1 MNTKVSEQKQ
11 STKNVNEDP
20 TKTLELHQIPEEF
33 MKQMALIRKGTVEIH
48 NEDELL
54 EKLMKAKLEGRQLI
68 VKLGLDPTAPDLHLG
83 HTVVLRK
90 IRQLQDMG
98 HKAFLIIGDFTG
110 RLGDPSGK
118 DKRRPQ
124 LSEKEVLENADT
136 YRQQLHQV
144 LDPDKTVICFNS
156 EWLDAMKPSE
166 LLQIMSRHTVARIL
180 ERDSFKQRMKTGQ
193 AIGLHELVYPLL
205 QGLDSVNIEADI
217 ELGGLDQKFNILTGR
232 EMQSKAGKE
241 KQVAMFM
248 PIIEGL
254 DGVEKMGKSLGNHIG
269 ITESPQV
276 MFQKVMTVKDHLMI
290 KYFNLLTDLPPTE
303 ISDFIKRMSEEG
315 GNPRDIKLRLAWE
328 IVKLYH
334 SEEAA
339 THARKAFEHIFTK
352 GQVPEDIPAF
362 KWNSSDNLMSFLTRN
377 EVIKSRSEVRRLVQQ
392 RGVKVNDHLILE
404 PEVVGLTAGDV
415 IRIGKK
421 RFVKIA

>member
-1 MNTKVSEQKQ
+1 MNTPVSKQKEQMMK
-11 STKNVNEDP
+11 
-20 TKTLELHQIPEEF
+20 ELHPRKTSLSMEKVPKELV
-33 MKQMALIRKGTVEIH
+33 KQMAIIKKGTVEIH
-48 NEDELL
+48 NEDELM
-54 EKLMKAKLEGRQLI
+54 EKLIKAKEDGRQLVI
-68 VKLGLDPTAPDLHLG
+68 KLGLDPTAPDLHLG

-124 LSEKEVLENADT
+124 LSEEEVLKNADT
-136 YRQQLHQV
+136 YREQLHKV

-156 EWLDAMKPSE
+156 SWLDAMKPSE

-180 ERDSFKQRMKTGQ
+180 ERDSFKQRIKTGQ
-193 AIGLHELVYPLL
+193 PIGLHELVYPLL
-205 QGLDSVNIEADI
+205 QGLDSLNIDADI
-217 ELGGLDQKFNILTGR
+217 ELGGMDQKFNILTGR

-241 KQVAMFM
+241 KQVAIFM

-269 ITESPQV
+269 ITEGPDV
-276 MFQKVMTVKDHLMI
+276 MFQKIMTVNDHLMI
-290 KYFNLLTDLPPTE
+290 KYFNLLTDLPP
-303 ISDFIKRMSEEG
+303 SDITSFIREMSEEG
-315 GNPRDIKLRLAWE
+315 GNPKDIKLRLAWE

-334 SEEAA
+334 SEKAA
-339 THARKAFEHIFTK
+339 DKARKSFEHIFTL
-352 GQVPEDIPAF
+352 GQVPDNIPTF
-362 KWNSSDNLMSFLTRN
+362 KWTKDDNLMSFLTRN
-377 EVIKSRSEVRRLVQQ
+377 DVIQSRSEVRRLVDQ
-392 RGVKVNDHLILE
+392 RGVKVNDQLILE
-404 PEVVGLTAGDV
+404 AEVVGLGPGDV

>member
-1 MNTKVSEQKQ
+1 MNTSVSKQEQQ
-11 STKNVNEDP
+11 NQPSNQATTQP
-20 TKTLELHQIPEEF
+20 TVQEIPKEFLEQLS
-33 MKQMALIRKGTVEIH
+33 LIKKGTVEIH

-54 EKLMKAKLEGRQLI
+54 QKLISAKEDGKQLI

-118 DKRRPQ
+118 NKSRPQ

-136 YRQQLHQV
+136 YRNQLHKV
-144 LDPDKTVICFNS
+144 LDPDKTIICFNS

-166 LLQIMSRHTVARIL
+166 LLQIMSMHTVARIL
-180 ERDSFKQRMKTGQ
+180 ERDSFKKRMKSGQ
-193 AIGLHELVYPLL
+193 PIGLHELVYPLL
-205 QGLDSVNIEADI
+205 QGLDSVNIDADI
-217 ELGGLDQKFNILTGR
+217 EIGGLDQTFNILTGR
-232 EMQSKAGKE
+232 EMQGKAGKE
-241 KQVAMFM
+241 KQIAMFM

-269 ITESPQV
+269 ITEGANV
-276 MFQKVMTVKDHLMI
+276 MFQKIMTVKDHLII
-290 KYFNLLTDLPPTE
+290 KYFNLLTDLRPDE
-303 ISDFIKRMSEEG
+303 INGYVKAMTKEG
-315 GNPRDIKLRLAWE
+315 TNPRDIKLRLAWE

-334 SEEAA
+334 SEKAA
-339 THARKAFEHIFTK
+339 DKASKAFEHIFTQ
-352 GQVPEDIPAF
+352 GQVPEDILAF
-362 KWNSSDNLMSFLTRN
+362 PWRKDDNLMSFLTRN

-392 RGVKVNDHLILE
+392 RGVKVNDDLIVE
-404 PEVVGLTAGDV
+404 PEVVGLSAGDV